1 MNERKTVLPLPFS
14 KITVRFDDYGV
25 VSSKAPP
32 RVKSYQKEIDCGIL
46 DRNIYETLA
55 AKTVMRHI

>member
-14 KITVRFDDYGV
+14 KITVRFDEDGV
-25 VSSKAPP
+25 VSSKVAS

-46 DRNIYETLA
+46 DRNIYEPLA
-55 AKTVMRHI
+55 SKNVLRRI